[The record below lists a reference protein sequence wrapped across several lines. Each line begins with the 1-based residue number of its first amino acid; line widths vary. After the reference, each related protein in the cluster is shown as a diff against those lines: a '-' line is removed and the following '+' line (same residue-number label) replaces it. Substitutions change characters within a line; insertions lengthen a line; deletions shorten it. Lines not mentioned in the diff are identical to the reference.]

1 MYVPAAFKMS
11 DADAIEHLRQ
21 RGFGLL
27 VLSTPDA
34 PAASH
39 VPFLVETK
47 ADGNHRI
54 ALHLARANKLHSY
67 IGAGCKAL
75 LVCQGPD
82 AYVSP
87 DWYGVPNQVPTWTYT
102 SVHVTGIARLLSEAE
117 NLAHVDRLSAEFE
130 KRLLPKKPWTSAKMD
145 DARRLAMLSAI
156 VSIAIDVNTIEAQRK
171 LIQHK
176 GETEHRGAVAGLRA
190 RDDAGSQAI
199 ASMMEQSA
207 RLKFGG

>member
-1 MYVPAAFKMS
+1 MYVHPAFKID
-11 DADAIEHLRQ
+11 DAEAIEHMRQ

-27 VLSTPDA
+27 VLSTPEA

-39 VPFLVETK
+39 VPFIVESQ
-47 ADGNHRI
+47 ADGRHRI

-67 IGAGCKAL
+67 IGSGCKAL

-82 AYVSP
+82 AYISP

-102 SVHVTGIARLLSEAE
+102 SVHVTGTARLLSGTE
-117 NLAHVDRLSAEFE
+117 NLAHVNRLSAEFE
-130 KRLLPKKPWTSAKMD
+130 QRLLPKKPWTSTKMD
-145 DARRLAMLSAI
+145 DARRSTLLKAI
-156 VSIAIDVNTIEAQRK
+156 VSIVIDVDTIEAQKK

-176 GETEHRGAVAGLRA
+176 GETEHCGAIAGLRA

-199 ASMMEQSA
+199 ATMIEETV
-207 RLKFGG
+207 RTKFGN